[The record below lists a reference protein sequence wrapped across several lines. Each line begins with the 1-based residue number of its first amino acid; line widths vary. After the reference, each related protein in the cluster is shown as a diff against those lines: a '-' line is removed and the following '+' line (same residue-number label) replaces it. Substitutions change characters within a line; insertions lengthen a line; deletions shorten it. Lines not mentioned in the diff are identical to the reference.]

1 MTESARQQCYLL
13 KDRTMLKD
21 RIRKKQDLTT
31 DETWWS
37 EENSASHSWGF
48 HWASERRMLGQPK
61 YCPRETLPP
70 AWRSLENWCGSV
82 FCSSNFT
89 LFLIM
94 QCLIQ
99 WRRDSTVPIAY
110 SADSYP
116 VGRYENSS
124 ESSAKKAVVN
134 ADIFISLANWTLL
147 FLLINVSQPLS
158 GPASFV
164 SDLWAKSVHTSLA
177 KPQTVLLT
185 H

>member
-1 MTESARQQCYLL
+1 MRHGDQ
-13 KDRTMLKD
+13 
-21 RIRKKQDLTT
+21 KKTRRPTPEVFTGLQN
-31 DETWWS
+31 DECLANL
-37 EENSASHSWGF
+37 NSV
-48 HWASERRMLGQPK
+48 Q
-61 YCPRETLPP
+61 RETLPP

-164 SDLWAKSVHTSLA
+164 SDLWAKSVHTSLV
-177 KPQTVLLT
+177 KLQTVFLS